1 MVINAVPKI
10 EQNLYID
17 DDLNSFM
24 FAESDSENNSDSM
37 VIDVRPKKEQV
48 KSKVESDVEYE
59 RKKQQHL
66 LLKITLALKNH

>member
-1 MVINAVPKI
+1 MVINTVPKI

-24 FAESDSENNSDSM
+24 FADSDSENNSDSM

-48 KSKVESDVEYE
+48 KSKVKSDVEYE

-66 LLKITLALKNH
+66 LLKITLALKND

>member
-1 MVINAVPKI
+1 MVINTVPKI

-24 FAESDSENNSDSM
+24 FADSDSENNSDSM

-66 LLKITLALKNH
+66 LLKITLALKND

>member
-24 FAESDSENNSDSM
+24 FADSDSENNSDSM

-48 KSKVESDVEYE
+48 KSKVKSDVEYE

>member
-24 FAESDSENNSDSM
+24 FADSDSENNSDSM

-48 KSKVESDVEYE
+48 KSKVKSDVEYE
-59 RKKQQHL
+59 RKKQQHF